1 MRVRVCGVKRVEGVA
16 KGSGNAFDMCR
27 VLMLVPV
34 ENQSNGKLKI
44 SGFGSEAA
52 EMELAPEAL
61 QQFSGLSFPCEVD
74 LHTEQK
80 FFRGKFETI
89 CGGIVSAGL
98 ASKPVARA
106 G

>member
-27 VLMLVPV
+27 VFILVPV
-34 ENQSNGKLKI
+34 ENQASGKVKI
-44 SGFGSEAA
+44 SGFGSELA

-61 QQFSGLSFPCEVD
+61 PQFSGLTFPCEVD

-89 CGGIVSAGL
+89 CGGMVPAVV
-98 ASKPVARA
+98 APKPARV